1 MNCDVRV
8 AVHVVEILNS
18 LLALVTAAY
27 KVILKSSLIYSS
39 NYMVLKAITD

>member
-18 LLALVTAAY
+18 LLYLGAF
-27 KVILKSSLIYSS
+27 KLKIIK
-39 NYMVLKAITD
+39 LKNLN